1 MRIAHISYSRR
12 GGAGRVAQMLSEEM
26 VNMGHE
32 SDFIYLSNSSLIRN
46 FYRNPIIFLSAIV
59 DNYLVR
65 SRKSKSLFS
74 VLRGNFVSKFDLSSF
89 DVVHLHWTPGI
100 FSFYDLF
107 SISRKGKI
115 IVWTLH
121 DMWPFTGGCHH
132 SFECERFTS
141 SCVSCPQVNIPFQKL
156 IKINFDRKVKYAEVN
171 SNLRITAPSN
181 WLLNKSKA
189 SRILGKYEHTKIE
202 NPIEEIWF
210 QNKIDATRIIKVNNK
225 TRKLV
230 LGFSALNANLDSKG
244 IYDYMNVLNDM
255 KSKGILKIDF
265 EFLII
270 GEFSRLYKHNNL
282 TITGN
287 VINTDSLID
296 VYKKMDI
303 LINPSFSEN
312 SPVNII
318 EAAALG
324 IPSIV
329 RRVGGMPELIHDGVN
344 GFTFETIDESIEK
357 ISKLLELDLY
367 VKASKNAH
375 NLSRDNHSVTRIASN
390 FLNLYLN

>member
-1 MRIAHISYSRR
+1 MRIAHISFSKS

-26 VNMGHE
+26 VKMGHQ
-32 SDFIYLSNSSLIRN
+32 SDFIYISNSSLIRN
-46 FYRNPIIFLSAIV
+46 FYRNPIIFLSVIV
-59 DNYLVR
+59 DNYLVK

-74 VLRGNFVSKFDLSSF
+74 VIRGNFVSKFDLNSF
-89 DVVHLHWTPGI
+89 DIVHLHWTPGI
-100 FSFYDLF
+100 FSFYDL
-107 SISRKGKI
+107 ISLSKQGKK

-141 SCVSCPQVNIPFQKL
+141 SCISCPQVNIPFQKL
-156 IKINFDRKVKYAEVN
+156 IKINFDKKENYVETI
-171 SNLRITAPSN
+171 SNLSITAPSN
-181 WLLNKSKA
+181 WLLDKSKV
-189 SRILGKYEHTKIE
+189 SRILGRYDHTKIE
-202 NPIEEIWF
+202 NPIEDIWF
-210 QNKIDATRIIKVNNK
+210 NNKIDATRIVKVNNK

-230 LGFSALNANLDSKG
+230 LGFSALNANLESKG
-244 IYDYMNVLNDM
+244 IYDYMNVLNDK
-255 KSKGILKIDF
+255 KSKGLLEFDF

-270 GEFSRLYKHNNL
+270 GEFSRLEKHKNL

-287 VINTDSLID
+287 VID
-296 VYKKMDI
+296 VNRLMDEYKKMDI
-303 LINPSFSEN
+303 FVNPSFSEN

-324 IPSIV
+324 IPSII

-357 ISKLLELDLY
+357 IIKLLEFDLY

-375 NLSRDNHSVTRIASN
+375 NLSRENHSVTRIVSK

>member
-1 MRIAHISYSRR
+1 MRIAHISFSRS

-26 VNMGHE
+26 VKMGHQ
-32 SDFIYLSNSSLIRN
+32 SDFIYLSNSSLVKN
-46 FYRNPIIFLSAIV
+46 FFRSPIIFLSTIL
-59 DNYLVR
+59 DNYLVK

-74 VLRGNFVSKFDLSSF
+74 VIRGNFVSKYDLSRF
-89 DVVHLHWTPGI
+89 DVVHLHWIPGI
-100 FSFYDLF
+100 FSFYDL
-107 SISRKGKI
+107 ISLSRSGKK

-141 SCVSCPQVNIPFQKL
+141 SCVSCPQVNTPFQKL

-189 SRILGKYEHTKIE
+189 SRILGRYDHIKIE

-210 QNKIDATRIIKVNNK
+210 QNKIDATRIIKVKNK
-225 TRKLV
+225 IRKLV

-244 IYDYMNVLNDM
+244 IFDYMNVLNDM

-270 GEFSRLYKHNNL
+270 GEFSRLYKHDNL

-303 LINPSFSEN
+303 LVNPSFSEN

-329 RRVGGMPELIHDGVN
+329 RRVGGMTELIHDGVN

-357 ISKLLELDLY
+357 INKLLEFDLY
-367 VKASKNAH
+367 VQASKNAH
-375 NLSRDNHSVTRIASN
+375 NLSRDIHSVTKISSN
-390 FLNLYLN
+390 FLNLYLI